1 MLGFFR
7 SLAGTWPARIFFGLL
22 AVAFVGWGIAGRSNF
37 GGGADPSSIATVGDT
52 RITAAQFE
60 NGYRHEMQRISQ
72 EVPDPSQLPPDVRRQ
87 VGNEV
92 LQTLITQKAL
102 VSEANRMG
110 LSVPESAVQAEITA
124 VPAFQGLNGKF
135 DHNQYLQVLQQNNL
149 TPARFQEETRED
161 LTKNQLLQTVAAG
174 GQPPKLLASILYT
187 YLNESRT
194 ADMVT
199 IPFAGRTP
207 PAAPTDAVLQRYVA
221 NNISRY
227 TAPEYRRIKMVV
239 LSPGT
244 IGRTL
249 AMTDA
254 DLHTWWEAHKEE
266 FQSPEKR
273 SMEVITTDTDATAR
287 ALAALWRG
295 GASWDAMQ
303 AAAKKAGATAST
315 LTDST
320 AQAIPAPELAKAAF
334 AAPLNQVTGPI
345 AEPLGVQLV
354 MVTGMTAAKN
364 PTYQS
369 MIDTIRTRLG
379 EERGADLIDERAQK
393 LEEMFAGGTRIDEVP
408 ADMGAAGAEGTL
420 DAAGNTPEGKPGPIP
435 APQDARVKLIDDAF
449 HAQKG
454 DTTQLTEGPGH
465 VWYAVQVLDVTKA
478 APKPFA
484 SIRMQALSDW
494 QAAQIRH
501 SAEEDAAKLLTTVKG
516 GETLAAAAWGSGRQ
530 VTRTPP
536 VPRGRAPAGVPAQL
550 AQVLPNLKKGDP
562 TMVETPTGFVVAVL
576 ADIHRPDAAADE
588 SGVAQVRQKLAS
600 LTRDVMLD
608 AYARAVATNAHAVPN
623 TKLFDQM
630 TGEQ

>member
-1 MLGFFR
+1 
-7 SLAGTWPARIFFGLL
+7 
-22 AVAFVGWGIAGRSNF
+22 
-37 GGGADPSSIATVGDT
+37 
-52 RITAAQFE
+52 
-60 NGYRHEMQRISQ
+60 
-72 EVPDPSQLPPDVRRQ
+72 
-87 VGNEV
+87 
-92 LQTLITQKAL
+92 
-102 VSEANRMG
+102 
-110 LSVPESAVQAEITA
+110 
-124 VPAFQGLNGKF
+124 
-135 DHNQYLQVLQQNNL
+135 
-149 TPARFQEETRED
+149 
-161 LTKNQLLQTVAAG
+161 
-174 GQPPKLLASILYT
+174 
-187 YLNESRT
+187 
-194 ADMVT
+194 
-199 IPFAGRTP
+199 
-207 PAAPTDAVLQRYVA
+207 
-221 NNISRY
+221 
-227 TAPEYRRIKMVV
+227 
-239 LSPGT
+239 
-244 IGRTL
+244 
-249 AMTDA
+249 
-254 DLHTWWEAHKEE
+254 
-266 FQSPEKR
+266 
-273 SMEVITTDTDATAR
+273 MEVITTDTDATAR